1 MTNRKVLLP
10 YNFTRSDQ
18 KALDF
23 VICTFAK
30 ESGVEITLFNSYI
43 PLPDFKAS
51 KSTVMERT
59 AESLRY
65 LSQKIKEQENELKG
79 VKLKLLQSGFSE
91 KQIRYI
97 YSPRKKDIASDIVCL
112 ATEGK
117 FDLIVLNR
125 VPGKV
130 TRYFTRSIFIKAI
143 NALKGITVC
152 IVS

>member
-1 MTNRKVLLP
+1 MANRKVLIP
-10 YNFTRSDQ
+10 YNFARSDE

-30 ESGVEITLFNSYI
+30 DPDIEITLFNSYI

-65 LSQKIKEQENELKG
+65 LSQKIKEQENELKRA
-79 VKLKLLQSGFSE
+79 KLKLLQSGFSE
-91 KQIRYI
+91 KQTHYV
-97 YSPRKKDIASDIVCL
+97 YSPRKKDIASDIVSL

-117 FDLIVLNR
+117 FDVIVLNR
-125 VPGKV
+125 MPGKV
-130 TRYFTRSIFIKAI
+130 TRYFTKSTFIKTV
-143 NALKGITVC
+143 NTLKDMTVC